1 MSAADG
7 SDDKKGHGPVG
18 STHDEKHAPH
28 IQIDNAI
35 SNINVKLAN
44 PLEGLSHE
52 ELMASGVEFART
64 HGLGHLEEVFKK
76 GALAAQDPLA
86 FENVPYFTED
96 DKNIFRRELTHRW
109 DHPGTLYYLMDQ
121 AGASLFFAPQFHID
135 TSTARNA
142 SQNEWLLGLSHTT
155 IFFCAALSFLTC
167 IWQGPRLFVARFF
180 LGLGIGPKSSP
191 VPRLR
196 RGVFPSCDPWCSR
209 HDVADVDRLWYC
221 FGIMLGYVADLAFY
235 KVPDKPHIKG
245 LNWRP
250 MLASAG
256 VPALFL
262 AAQVFFC
269 LESPRWLISKGRY
282 PDAPCAGGPGSLL
295 SDSSPD
301 IHVLLE
307 AEKELTRGRS
317 RYPPSPATV
326 ARPLDFIVMFIEIR
340 ALLASWGFGALN
352 FVMALPAVY
361 TIDTFGRRNL
371 LLVTFPLMS
380 LFLLMTGFAFWI
392 PEGNGQIAV
401 VALGIYLFDC
411 VYSPGEGPVPFPYA
425 AESFPLYIRDVGIN
439 FVVAITFL
447 RLLGA
452 FKLQGAFGWYAAWN
466 VVGFFA
472 ILLFVPETKAL
483 SLEELDQVLV
493 FSVPTQTH
501 AAYQIRA
508 LPHNIKKYIFRMKV
522 DPLPPLYEHDGA
534 IGEKHI
540 RMTSIS
546 RPNFLRS
553 NGGANIL
560 VELQTF
566 WTSEIIITIVITV
579 VVEILFYV
587 PGFGL
592 RISTISTF
600 DLWAPSPP
608 WHGTTL
614 SYYHHTLLFASL
626 KNFRADQNTKHQISF
641 TRALR
646 SDEGGLRE
654 EKQWHR
660 PGQPCLR
667 GADHAIIT

>member
-1 MSAADG
+1 
-7 SDDKKGHGPVG
+7 
-18 STHDEKHAPH
+18 
-28 IQIDNAI
+28 
-35 SNINVKLAN
+35 
-44 PLEGLSHE
+44 
-52 ELMASGVEFART
+52 MASGVEFART

-109 DHPGTLYYLMDQ
+109 DHPGTLYYLVILCSV
-121 AGASLFFAPQFHID
+121 AAAPSLPHHD
-135 TSTARNA
+135 STSGNA
-142 SQNEWLLGLSHTT
+142 SQNEWLLGLVNAAPFTNKLCCAILGCWLTEPLNNWLGRRGT

-167 IWQGPRLFVARFF
+167 IWQGVTNSWPRLFVARFF

-191 VPRLR
+191 VPVYAAECSPPAI
-196 RGVFPSCDPWCSR
+196 RGALVMMWQMWT
-209 HDVADVDRLWYC
+209 A

-295 SDSSPD
+295 
-301 IHVLLE
+301 L
-307 AEKELTRGRS
+307 
-317 RYPPSPATV
+317 
-326 ARPLDFIVMFIEIR
+326 PLSTIPRNRRAALGSFIVMFIP
-340 ALLASWGFGALN
+340 GFGALN

-380 LFLLMTGFAFWI
+380 LLLLMTGFAFWI

-411 VYSPGEGPVPFPYA
+411 VYSPGDGPVPFPYA

-483 SLEELDQVLV
+483 SLEELDQV

-501 AAYQIRA
+501 AAYQIKA

-534 IGEKHI
+534 IGEKHYA
-540 RMTSIS
+540 
-546 RPNFLRS
+546 P
-553 NGGANIL
+553 GGA
-560 VELQTF
+560 
-566 WTSEIIITIVITV
+566 
-579 VVEILFYV
+579 
-587 PGFGL
+587 G
-592 RISTISTF
+592 
-600 DLWAPSPP
+600 
-608 WHGTTL
+608 
-614 SYYHHTLLFASL
+614 
-626 KNFRADQNTKHQISF
+626 
-641 TRALR
+641 
-646 SDEGGLRE
+646 
-654 EKQWHR
+654 
-660 PGQPCLR
+660 
-667 GADHAIIT
+667 HA